1 MFDFVSHK
9 KKFFTISG
17 TLLLISVLSLIIF
30 GLKPGIDF
38 TGGTMMEI
46 EYEEVSLNNNEI
58 KDVLKGFDL
67 GEVKVQSTRE
77 KGYIL
82 RFKEIDETTHQQIL
96 KLLEDPEEKRFESI
110 GPVIGQ
116 ELTQKAKWAV
126 GLSLLAIIFYI
137 AWAFRKLSKVAGK
150 GESWRYGLG
159 ALLALFHDVIILLGF
174 FSILGV
180 LKGVEVN
187 TNFITA
193 VLIVLGYSVNDT
205 IVIYDRIRENLLTY
219 RFKDMA
225 KTINLS
231 LNETIVRSLNT
242 SFTTLFA
249 LLVIYLFGGTSIK
262 YFILAM
268 MVGIAIGTWSSIAV
282 SSQFLLF
289 KRKNN

>member
-9 KKFFTISG
+9 KKFFAISG
-17 TLLLISVLSLIIF
+17 ILLLISVLSLIIF

-58 KDVLKGFDL
+58 KEVLKGFDL
-67 GEVKVQSTRE
+67 GEVKVQSTGER
-77 KGYIL
+77 GYIL

-174 FSILGV
+174 FSLLGAFR
-180 LKGVEVN
+180 GVEIN

-205 IVIYDRIRENLLTY
+205 IVIYDRIRENLLLY

-249 LLVIYLFGGTSIK
+249 LLAIYLFGGISIK

-268 MVGIAIGTWSSIAV
+268 MVGIGIGTWSSIAV

-289 KRKNN
+289 KRKK

>member
-17 TLLLISVLSLIIF
+17 ILLLISVLSLIIF

-46 EYEEVSLNNNEI
+46 EYKEISLNNNEV
-58 KDVLKGFDL
+58 KEVLANFDL
-67 GEVKVQSTRE
+67 GDIKVQSTRE

-82 RFKEIDETTHQQIL
+82 RFKEIDEKTHQQIL
-96 KLLEDPEEKRFESI
+96 NLLEDPEEKRFESI

-126 GLSLLAIIFYI
+126 ILSLLAIIFYI

-150 GESWRYGLG
+150 GESWRYGIG

-174 FSILGV
+174 FSLLGA
-180 LKGVEVN
+180 LKGVEIN

-205 IVIYDRIRENLLTY
+205 IIIYDRIRENLLTY
-219 RFKDMA
+219 RFKDMT

-249 LLVIYLFGGTSIK
+249 LLAIYLFGGESIK

-268 MVGIAIGTWSSIAV
+268 MVGIGIGTWSSIAI

-289 KRKNN
+289 KRKK

>member
-9 KKFFTISG
+9 KKFFAISG

-46 EYEEVSLNNNEI
+46 EYKEASLNNNEI
-58 KDVLKGFDL
+58 KDVLKGFGL
-67 GEVKVQSTRE
+67 GEIKVQSTGE

-82 RFKEIDETTHQQIL
+82 RFKEIDEMTHQQIL

-126 GLSLLAIIFYI
+126 GLSLIAIIFYI

-174 FSILGV
+174 FSLLGAFR
-180 LKGVEVN
+180 GVEIN

-205 IVIYDRIRENLLTY
+205 IVIYDRIRENLLLY

-249 LLVIYLFGGTSIK
+249 LLAIYLFGGISIK

-268 MVGIAIGTWSSIAV
+268 MVGIGIGTWSSIAV

-289 KRKNN
+289 KRKK